1 VPPKTSQ
8 PDNSLSYLTIIA
20 LASGPAPSG
29 VGVIRVSGSQAGKV
43 VSSLAGGLPSPRMAA
58 LRSLRNGDGETIDKA
73 LVLWFP
79 APASFTGE
87 DVAEFHVHGGQAVI
101 VDVLAACLAL
111 PDVALAKA
119 GEFTRRAFEN
129 GKMDLSAAEGL
140 GDLIEAETK
149 AQRRQALRQMEGAL
163 AHEVQAWRETI
174 IDALADAEGDIDFP
188 DEDLPPGLSDRARQ
202 RIDTLREQLILH
214 AGNSQRAV
222 RVRDGFRVA
231 IIGAPNAGKSSLL
244 NRLAQRE
251 AAIVSPM
258 PGTTRDVVEV
268 RLILDGLVIWVADTA
283 GLRDAYD
290 EIEAEGIARARQQAE
305 KADLRIAM
313 VATPDERGKLA
324 SMIGP
329 TDIWALAKS
338 DVQHWA
344 DHGDADIALS
354 SHTGEGLAQLEA
366 AITARAKEDLIAL
379 ETAPLTRLRHKEA
392 VNAAI
397 LALTRALAATGDTP
411 ELIAED
417 LRLAIRHLGE
427 IIGRVDMEDVLDRLF
442 SQFCIGK

>member
-1 VPPKTSQ
+1 M
-8 PDNSLSYLTIIA
+8 SYLTIVA
-20 LASGPAPSG
+20 LASGSAPSG
-29 VGVIRVSGSQAGKV
+29 VAIIRVSGPQAGHVAKA
-43 VSSLAGGLPSPRMAA
+43 LAGRLPRPRTAA
-58 LRSLRNGDGETIDKA
+58 LRALCNGDGETLDKA

-87 DVAEFHVHGGQAVI
+87 DVVEFHVHGGQAVI

-111 PDVALAKA
+111 PGLALAKA

-129 GKMDLSAAEGL
+129 GRMDLSAAEGL

-163 AHEVQAWRETI
+163 AREVQGWRETI

-188 DEDLPPGLSDRARQ
+188 DEDLPPGLSNRARQ
-202 RIDTLREQLILH
+202 RIETLANQLKLH
-214 AGNSQRAV
+214 ASNSQRAV
-222 RVRDGFRVA
+222 RVRDGFKVA

-244 NRLAQRE
+244 NRLAQRD
-251 AAIVSPM
+251 AAIVSPR

-268 RLILDGLVIWVADTA
+268 RLILEGLVIWLADTA
-283 GLRDAYD
+283 GLRDAHD
-290 EIEAEGIARARQQAE
+290 EIEAQGIARARQQAE
-305 KADLRIAM
+305 NADLRIGM
-313 VATPDERGKLA
+313 VATPQERRALEA
-324 SMIGP
+324 IMGP
-329 TDIWALAKS
+329 NDIWVLAK
-338 DVQHWA
+338 
-344 DHGDADIALS
+344 ADIYPWLDHDHDDIVLS
-354 SHTGEGLAQLEA
+354 SHTGQGLAGLEA
-366 AITARAKEDLIAL
+366 AIARQAKEDLATI

-397 LALTRALAATGDTP
+397 SALTRALAATGDTP

-417 LRLAIRHLGE
+417 LRLAVRHLGE
-427 IIGRVDMEDVLDRLF
+427 IIGHVDMDDVLDRLF